1 MCGRYSAK
9 HQDSLVEELELVFA
23 TEDEVAALLATAPRM
38 PEGLGSWWEPRWNV
52 APTQP
57 AKVIVMRPERGRGQ
71 LTLMRWGLVP
81 FWAEDLKIGVK
92 HINARVETAASK
104 GPFREALRKRRC
116 LVPADG
122 FYEWKREGKTKVP
135 FELAPQDGRPVT
147 FAGIWERWRPQGSE
161 RGTAWIESFSILTA
175 AADALVSPLHDR
187 MPLVIAPEDR
197 ARWMTMEELPPDA
210 LADMKRPGPLAGW
223 ERHEAPAW
231 INAST
236 REHGAARPAAAQ

>member
-9 HQDSLVEELELVFA
+9 HQDALVEELELTLA
-23 TEDEVAALLATAPRM
+23 TPEEIAALLAVSPRM
-38 PEGLGSWWEPRWNV
+38 PAGLTDWWAPRWNV

-57 AKVIVMRPERGRGQ
+57 APIIVMRPERGRAQ

-104 GPFREALRKRRC
+104 GPFRDALRRRRC

-122 FYEWKREGKTKVP
+122 FYEWKKDGKARIP
-135 FELAPQDGRPVT
+135 FELAPADGRSVT
-147 FAGIWERWRPQGSE
+147 FAGIWERWRPRDAE

-175 AADALVSPLHDR
+175 AADPLVVPLHDR
-187 MPLVIAPEDR
+187 MPLVIEPADR
-197 ARWMTMEELPPDA
+197 QRWMTMEELPPEA
-210 LADMKRPGPLAGW
+210 IADLLVPTPLRGW
-223 ERHEAPAW
+223 ERREFAPW

-236 REHGAARPAAAQ
+236 REHAAAQ